1 MKARDIRD
9 RVLVIQGKGSENRN
23 EATGN
28 GMEIIGYVQEIV
40 RSRLN
45 QATDVKEREEGINS
59 KSFPD
64 EGDE

>member
-9 RVLVIQGKGSENRN
+9 RVLDIQGKGSENRS

-28 GMEIIGYVQEIV
+28 GMEIIGYIQEIV
-40 RSRLN
+40 RSTIN
-45 QATDVKEREEGINS
+45 QATDVKEKEEGINS